1 MVSEGLLRDFNS
13 PVGSEHSAFFAKQR
27 TTRRKKRIRRT
38 IACTRTENQPKTG
51 RERRIEFSRPT
62 TCVRRLLAVPLIA
75 AIIVSGASNT
85 NDKLFFVCDA
95 FAAPTVKSKIFLRPE
110 QRIMTNARIRK
121 FNQGAA
127 RTISR
132 IIDTN
137 TRIRTTSSLSS
148 NTPTSQN
155 GRSGGASNNGN
166 NQNNAEVA
174 GLILAIGII
183 LSLAGMSGTS
193 TGGIVDGNEVT
204 STSVAV
210 MTKVVENTV
219 PTTSTEVVAVTLGES
234 IGGVIGAVISVAIN
248 FVLRGG
254 KNKDD
259 SSESMESNNTKN
271 TKNMN
276 KQSLL
281 SQGLSDGDYFIAN
294 SASFSLLEAVGVP
307 ESVAKYSS
315 IFIAAIPSQL
325 VKIGSR
331 ISEQKRA
338 KEDEIL
344 YNLLRE
350 DQKRKKRRN
359 LNDLIPSM
367 QGKNQQQEKKIVDPK
382 ELVPVTLGAVT
393 AGETAPSSIVTVATE
408 SPATAVATSIDVVEI
423 FADVTRWLEYDVLK
437 TEYGEIASS
446 KLWMV
451 EHNLSAIN
459 PLQSAITFALLG
471 SLAAVSSRWYADIL
485 YGRFCYGP
493 IEKQHEVRTRN
504 DAEWFSLYSST
515 AASAAALFGCYEFFQ
530 LPIGRYIQGTLAGG
544 VEGCVGSSRFD
555 ACMQTYI
562 DTNSPGPTAEAQIR
576 ALVTNLYAVYIRLQ
590 DIAGDTTTDDMS
602 ALIRAW
608 SVSIA
613 SYIANM

>member
-393 AGETAPSSIVTVATE
+393 AGETAPSSLVTVATE

-423 FADVTRWLEYDVLK
+423 FADVTRWLEY
-437 TEYGEIASS
+437 E
-446 KLWMV
+446 
-451 EHNLSAIN
+451 
-459 PLQSAITFALLG
+459 
-471 SLAAVSSRWYADIL
+471 
-485 YGRFCYGP
+485 
-493 IEKQHEVRTRN
+493 
-504 DAEWFSLYSST
+504 
-515 AASAAALFGCYEFFQ
+515 
-530 LPIGRYIQGTLAGG
+530 
-544 VEGCVGSSRFD
+544 
-555 ACMQTYI
+555 
-562 DTNSPGPTAEAQIR
+562 
-576 ALVTNLYAVYIRLQ
+576 
-590 DIAGDTTTDDMS
+590 
-602 ALIRAW
+602 
-608 SVSIA
+608 
-613 SYIANM
+613 